1 MREEEVLQCQFQSW
15 YPSFR
20 SLSFRS
26 EIVSL
31 PEAFVSYL
39 LEDGIFL
46 LSHSE
51 ALPSKPRQ
59 EQWEAHT
66 DDYKV
71 LRDEE
76 DTSAEPEVPIFADL
90 CDQLRAAIH
99 RLGGAVVPKL
109 NWSCPKDTTWI
120 SPSGSLKCTNPD
132 EVILLLKSSD
142 TLVHDLCHAFEA
154 CEDASRE
161 RPDEVVLVLRKWY
174 DLHPEMEFSL
184 AGHGHVA
191 GISQR
196 DVASHYPVLIQKRA
210 ILRAILLQF
219 FEEHIKDK
227 FACKSYVFD
236 VYVTRNEQVKLVDFN
251 TYGGVTLPLLY
262 TWEELNDLA
271 VQADGRMKDTRC
283 SLESGQA
290 NGVHISQDVG
300 LGDKEGTEQA
310 DAVRQQ
316 LGTMSLHVA
325 PQLEQVGSH
334 AVGLEESAN
343 VWTSRT
349 DVVDIELRVVESYTG
364 MQPSMRLASGVPRD
378 LVNFGPGSPLDDF
391 IQHADRE
398 AQLQENGPL
407 AARSSRGAGILATG
421 GWSVVP
427 RDEFSGL
434 FSGAAAVS
442 AAAID
447 IDVGNQKQRVAAA
460 AGLAELL
467 WAKAACTLAWR
478 VAGQR
483 SVSEGGQ
490 AGLPCASANPVNV
503 CAAVAGCLPNTCCR
517 QLAAEGL
524 GSVGSSPE
532 EGLCLQLEQVRKAF
546 GKRIVVDNVS
556 ITVRQGEVVG
566 LLGPNGA
573 GKSTVFA
580 MMVGQE
586 VPSDGGVRLGAED
599 ITQLPLESRARLGI
613 GYLTQ
618 EPSIFKGLS
627 VHDNILLVLQ
637 ESGLSKDARTSRLQ
651 ELLQGFRLEHVKD
664 TLGRELSGGE
674 RRRTELAR
682 ALAVNCSGKPPRIL
696 LVDEPFAGVDP
707 IGVSEIQGL
716 LRHLRDEMNI
726 GILTT
731 DHNVNETLR
740 ICDRAYMIYQGKVIA
755 AGTPD
760 ALYGDPFVRTHYLGE
775 SFPRV

>member
-1 MREEEVLQCQFQSW
+1 MREEEVLQCQFQNW

-39 LEDGIFL
+39 LEDGVFL
-46 LSHSE
+46 PGHSE
-51 ALPSKPRQ
+51 AIPSKPRQ

-174 DLHPEMEFSL
+174 DLHPGMEFRCFVQDHHL
-184 AGHGHVA
+184 LGVC
-191 GISQR
+191 QR
-196 DVASHYPVLIQKRA
+196 DVASHYPVLLQKRET
-210 ILRAILLQF
+210 LRANLLQF
-219 FEEHIKDK
+219 FEKHIKDK

-271 VQADGRMKDTRC
+271 MQADGRMKDTRS

-300 LGDKEGTEQA
+300 LGGKEGTEQA

-316 LGTMSLHVA
+316 LGTISLHVA

-343 VWTSRT
+343 DWTSRI

-364 MQPSMRLASGVPRD
+364 VQPSMRLASGVPRD

-398 AQLQENGPL
+398 ARLQENG
-407 AARSSRGAGILATG
+407 
-421 GWSVVP
+421 
-427 RDEFSGL
+427 GL

-442 AAAID
+442 AAAVD
-447 IDVGNQKQRVAAA
+447 TDVGNQKQRVAAA

-490 AGLPCASANPVNV
+490 AGLPRASANPVNV
-503 CAAVAGCLPNTCCR
+503 CAAVAGCLANTRYR
-517 QLAAEGL
+517 QLAAEDL

-546 GKRIVVDNVS
+546 GKRTVVDNVS

-586 VPSDGGVRLGAED
+586 VPTDGGVRLGAED

-637 ESGLSKDARTSRLQ
+637 ESGLSRDACASRLQ
-651 ELLQGFRLEHVKD
+651 ELLQAFRLEHVKD

-716 LRHLRDEMNI
+716 LRNLRDEINI
-726 GILTT
+726 GILII

-740 ICDRAYMIYQGKVIA
+740 ICDRAYMIYQGKVMA

-760 ALYGDPFVRTHYLGE
+760 ALYGDPFVRMHYLGE
-775 SFPRV
+775 SFPRL

>member
-1 MREEEVLQCQFQSW
+1 MREEEVLQCQFQNW

-26 EIVSL
+26 EIVLL
-31 PEAFVSYL
+31 PDAFVSYL
-39 LEDGIFL
+39 LEDGVFL
-46 LSHSE
+46 PGHSE
-51 ALPSKPRQ
+51 AIPSKPRQ

-66 DDYKV
+66 DDHKF

-90 CDQLRAAIH
+90 CNELRAAIH

-174 DLHPEMEFSL
+174 DLHPEMEFRCFVQDHHL
-184 AGHGHVA
+184 L

-196 DVASHYPVLIQKRA
+196 DVASHYPVLVQKRETLKA
-210 ILRAILLQF
+210 LLLQF

-271 VQADGRMKDTRC
+271 VQAGGRMRDTRS

-290 NGVHISQDVG
+290 NGVHITRYGG
-300 LGDKEGTEQA
+300 LDDKEGTEQA
-310 DAVRQQ
+310 DAVQQQ
-316 LGTMSLHVA
+316 LGTMSLHMA
-325 PQLEQVGSH
+325 PYLEQ
-334 AVGLEESAN
+334 
-343 VWTSRT
+343 
-349 DVVDIELRVVESYTG
+349 
-364 MQPSMRLASGVPRD
+364 P
-378 LVNFGPGSPLDDF
+378 
-391 IQHADRE
+391 
-398 AQLQENGPL
+398 
-407 AARSSRGAGILATG
+407 
-421 GWSVVP
+421 
-427 RDEFSGL
+427 
-434 FSGAAAVS
+434 
-442 AAAID
+442 
-447 IDVGNQKQRVAAA
+447 K
-460 AGLAELL
+460 
-467 WAKAACTLAWR
+467 
-478 VAGQR
+478 
-483 SVSEGGQ
+483 
-490 AGLPCASANPVNV
+490 
-503 CAAVAGCLPNTCCR
+503 
-517 QLAAEGL
+517 
-524 GSVGSSPE
+524 
-532 EGLCLQLEQVRKAF
+532 EGLCLQLEQVRKTF
-546 GKRIVVDNVS
+546 GKRTVVDNVS

-580 MMVGQE
+580 MMVGQD
-586 VPSDGGVRLGAED
+586 VPTDGGVRLGVED

-618 EPSIFKGLS
+618 EPSVFKGLS
-627 VHDNILLVLQ
+627 VQDNILLVLQ
-637 ESGLSKDARTSRLQ
+637 ESGLSKDARASRLQ

-716 LRHLRDEMNI
+716 LRHLRDDNNI
-726 GILTT
+726 GILIT

-755 AGTPD
+755 AGMPD
-760 ALYGDPFVRTHYLGE
+760 DLYGDPFVRLHYLGE